1 MEIEMKQTF
10 YRRFDDLV
18 GDTLTKQINNY
29 AKA

>member
-18 GDTLTKQINNY
+18 GETLKKQIHNY
-29 AKA
+29 SKA